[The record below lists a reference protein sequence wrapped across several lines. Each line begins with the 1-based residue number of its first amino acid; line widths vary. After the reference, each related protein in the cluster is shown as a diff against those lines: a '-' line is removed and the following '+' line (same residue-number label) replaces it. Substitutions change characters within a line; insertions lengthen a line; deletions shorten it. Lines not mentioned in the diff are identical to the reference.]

1 MSRDVGLFLYF
12 PSLIQRRTK
21 FKKLEKSRLVSTL
34 KKFNLILLEIE
45 STCLLQ
51 PRSSS
56 FHDMHDSITELHDLW
71 ERFRA
76 TTISADVGTQR
87 KRRNF
92 SSAERR
98 LCLGQRSGGGASSY
112 VNWRHFQIE
121 RCLSDR
127 V

>member
-1 MSRDVGLFLYF
+1 MSRDVSLFLLPIF
-12 PSLIQRRTK
+12 DTEK
-21 FKKLEKSRLVSTL
+21 NKKLEKSRLVSTL

-56 FHDMHDSITELHDLW
+56 FHDMHDSITVQW